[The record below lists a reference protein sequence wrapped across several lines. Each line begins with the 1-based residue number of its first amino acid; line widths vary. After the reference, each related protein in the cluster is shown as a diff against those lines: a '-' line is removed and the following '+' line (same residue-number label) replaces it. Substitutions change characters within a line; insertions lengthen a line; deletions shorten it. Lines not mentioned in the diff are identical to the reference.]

1 MEGLRSLFSSDP
13 FMPHGYCYL
22 WQPGLIWL
30 HLISDSLIALAY
42 LSIPVTLVYFV
53 RKRHDVP
60 FHWMFLCF
68 GTFIVACGATHAMEV
83 WTLWHATYWLS
94 GAVKAVTALVSVVTA
109 ALLVQLVPSALAL
122 PHPEELRKANLA
134 LEHQAAALREQAA
147 LLELTHDSII
157 VRDMRGAIQYWNH
170 GAEQQYG
177 WPREEALGKVSH
189 AFLRTDFPK
198 PLHEIEADMLRDG
211 RWEGELAHRTRD
223 GRRIVVHSRQVL
235 RRDAAGTPVG
245 VLQINNDI
253 TARKHVEDVLRQ
265 SEEMFRGLLE
275 AAPDAMVI
283 VNRDGRIHLV
293 NRQTEMLFGYSREE
307 LLGQPVEV
315 LVPERLRQNHPR
327 HRDSFFV
334 DPRSRPMGAGLE
346 LCGLRKDGTEFPVEI
361 SLSPIQTK
369 DGTLVTSAIR
379 DVTDRKRVEESLR
392 QSETEFRGLLEA
404 TPDAMVIVNPEGIIQ
419 RVNVQTE
426 KLFGY
431 DREELLGKPVEL
443 LVPERFRKHHP
454 GHRAGFFGDPRV
466 RPMGA
471 GLDLYGLRK
480 DGTEF
485 PVEISLSPI
494 LAHGSKLAI
503 GAIRDATERKQLQKG
518 LEQKV
523 RERTGELEAATTVL
537 QVKLEQQAVVVELGR
552 LALMEPSL
560 QRLLDTTVARVASVL
575 GNEYCGVLELL
586 PEENVLL
593 LRAGVGWKEGVVG
606 HERISAGPDSQSGY
620 ALQAGKP
627 VIVQDLRQ
635 ETRFSASANLRE
647 HTVVSGMSVVIPGAP
662 HPHGVLGTHTA
673 RRMEYGDEDVHFLE
687 AVAHLLGEA
696 VERHHAEEEI
706 RALNAHLEQR
716 VRERT
721 AELEAS
727 NKELEA
733 FTYSVSHDLRA
744 PLRHIDGFS
753 KILLEDF
760 SAQLSLDGRRHLER
774 VRQATVHMGHLVDD
788 LLNLSRI
795 ARHELTPQITGLN
808 QVVESVLVDLR
819 EETAGREIEWKI
831 GELPF
836 VECDAGLMKLVFA
849 NLLSNATKYT
859 RPRARAVIEVGQTA
873 QEGQTVLFVRDNGVG
888 FHMKYADKLFGVFQ
902 RLHRQEDFEG
912 TGIGLASVQRIIH
925 KHGGRV
931 WAEAELDK
939 GATFYFTIGA
949 PQAPASAPDGRENTR
964 WQPTK

>member
-1 MEGLRSLFSSDP
+1 VEWLRSLFSSDP
-13 FMPHGYCYL
+13 FMPQGYCYL

-42 LSIPVTLVYFV
+42 LSLPVTLVYFV
-53 RKRHDVP
+53 RKRRDVP
-60 FHWMFLCF
+60 FPWMFLCF

-94 GAVKAVTALVSVVTA
+94 GAVKAVAALVSVGTA
-109 ALLVQLVPSALAL
+109 VLLVQLMPSVLAL
-122 PHPEELRKANLA
+122 PHPEELSKANLE
-134 LEHQAAALREQAA
+134 LKHQAAALREQAA
-147 LLELTHDSII
+147 LLELTNDSII
-157 VRDMRGAIQYWNH
+157 VCDMRDAIQYWNH

-189 AFLRTDFPK
+189 AFLRTDVPK

-211 RWEGELAHRTRD
+211 RWEGELAHCTKD

-253 TARKHVEDVLRQ
+253 TAWKHAEDVLRQ
-265 SEEMFRGLLE
+265 SEEM
-275 AAPDAMVI
+275 
-283 VNRDGRIHLV
+283 
-293 NRQTEMLFGYSREE
+293 
-307 LLGQPVEV
+307 
-315 LVPERLRQNHPR
+315 
-327 HRDSFFV
+327 
-334 DPRSRPMGAGLE
+334 
-346 LCGLRKDGTEFPVEI
+346 
-361 SLSPIQTK
+361 
-369 DGTLVTSAIR
+369 
-379 DVTDRKRVEESLR
+379 
-392 QSETEFRGLLEA
+392 
-404 TPDAMVIVNPEGIIQ
+404 
-419 RVNVQTE
+419 
-426 KLFGY
+426 
-431 DREELLGKPVEL
+431 
-443 LVPERFRKHHP
+443 
-454 GHRAGFFGDPRV
+454 
-466 RPMGA
+466 
-471 GLDLYGLRK
+471 
-480 DGTEF
+480 
-485 PVEISLSPI
+485 
-494 LAHGSKLAI
+494 
-503 GAIRDATERKQLQKG
+503 LQQG

-523 RERTGELEAATTVL
+523 RERTGELEAATTLL
-537 QVKLEQQAVVVELGR
+537 QVKLEQQAFVAELGR
-552 LALMEPSL
+552 LALVESSL
-560 QRLLDTTVARVASVL
+560 QRLLDTTVARVASML

-606 HERISAGPDSQSGY
+606 HERDSAGPDSQSGY
-620 ALQAGKP
+620 TLQAGKP
-627 VIVQDLRQ
+627 VIVQDLQQ
-635 ETRFSASANLRE
+635 ETRFSASVNLSE
-647 HTVVSGMSVVIPGAP
+647 HTVVSGMSVVIPGAQ
-662 HPHGVLGTHTA
+662 HPYGVLGTHTA

-696 VERHHAEEEI
+696 IERHRSEKEI
-706 RALNAHLEQR
+706 RELNAHLEQR

-733 FTYSVSHDLRA
+733 FTYSVSHDLRS

-760 SAQLSLDGRRHLER
+760 SAQLDGDARHHLER

-788 LLNLSRI
+788 LLDLSRI
-795 ARHELTPQITGLN
+795 ARRELTPQITGLS
-808 QVVESVLVDLR
+808 QLVESLLVDLR

-849 NLLSNATKYT
+849 NLLSNAIKYT
-859 RPRARAVIEVGQTA
+859 RPRAHAVIEVGQAA

-888 FHMKYADKLFGVFQ
+888 FNMKYADKLFGVFQ

-912 TGIGLASVQRIIH
+912 TGIGLASVERIIH

-949 PQAPASAPDGRENTR
+949 PRAPASAPHGRENAR
-964 WQPTK
+964 WQLKK